1 MPPYTLLLVLIIYSK
16 KNARNTPANRDTIK
30 LSITLV
36 DLFDFIFVSGQIP
49 IDPHTDEVTKGDI
62 VEQTRQVLKNI
73 GSILV
78 AAGSSL
84 KDVVKTTVYMK
95 DLSKF
100 GEMNQIYGEFFTVPF
115 PARAT
120 VEVSN
125 LPKGVDVEIDAVAV
139 VKVGSRE

>member
-1 MPPYTLLLVLIIYSK
+1 MKKEAITTDNAPKAIGPYSQAVK
-16 KNARNTPANRDTIK
+16 VNG
-30 LSITLV
+30 
-36 DLFDFIFVSGQIP
+36 FIFVSGQIP

-62 VEQTRQVLKNI
+62 VDQTRQVLKNI
-73 GSILV
+73 SSILV

-139 VKVGSRE
+139 ERSKQ

>member
-1 MPPYTLLLVLIIYSK
+1 MKEEAITTDNAPKAIGPYSQAVK
-16 KNARNTPANRDTIK
+16 VNG
-30 LSITLV
+30 
-36 DLFDFIFVSGQIP
+36 FIFVSGQIP

-62 VEQTRQVLKNI
+62 VDQTRQVLKNI
-73 GSILV
+73 SSILV

-125 LPKGVDVEIDAVAV
+125 LPKGVDVEIDAVAAV
-139 VKVGSRE
+139 SRQ

>member
-1 MPPYTLLLVLIIYSK
+1 MKKEAITTDNAPKTIGPYSQAVK
-16 KNARNTPANRDTIK
+16 VN
-30 LSITLV
+30 
-36 DLFDFIFVSGQIP
+36 DFIFVSGQIP